1 VRSDS
6 KRVLVTNDDG
16 VDAPGIRALAKAALR
31 AGCTVTVVAPDG
43 DRSGSA
49 AAIGPLSTTPPRRL
63 HVEGIP
69 ELSVFAVDAPPA
81 VVVLAS
87 HAGAFGP
94 PPHGV
99 LSGVNRGANV
109 GRGVLHSG
117 TVGAALTAANLG
129 LPAVAVSLEP
139 SDDPDWDAAASLA
152 VERLQHLWSE
162 ERITACNLNV
172 PARPASLAPV
182 AATLA
187 ATGLVTAAAD
197 DESFSFELRVA
208 SDAGA
213 DEGSDAALL
222 AAGAV
227 TYTLLAPLG
236 GAPGTDVVTARLEPT
251 PTDAAP
257 ATSGVGE
264 VAQPVEG

>member
-1 VRSDS
+1 MRSDS

-94 PPHGV
+94 PP
-99 LSGVNRGANV
+99 L
-109 GRGVLHSG
+109 L
-117 TVGAALTAANLG
+117 
-129 LPAVAVSLEP
+129 
-139 SDDPDWDAAASLA
+139 DA
-152 VERLQHLWSE
+152 R
-162 ERITACNLNV
+162 C
-172 PARPASLAPV
+172 APGQ
-182 AATLA
+182 ATQ
-187 ATGLVTAAAD
+187 VV
-197 DESFSFELRVA
+197 ELRPSHLSCPHHIDVI
-208 SDAGA
+208 DARRIDQERSLNA
-213 DEGSDAALL
+213 DAM
-222 AAGAV
+222 
-227 TYTLLAPLG
+227 
-236 GAPGTDVVTARLEPT
+236 
-251 PTDAAP
+251 
-257 ATSGVGE
+257 
-264 VAQPVEG
+264 